1 MVDLIFP
8 ALCIF
13 FGGFIF
19 GKFVFSPGKREVEE
33 QRAQE
38 KRDNREANTIKYA
51 LAGEEAL
58 KEEKK
63 KSEIYLSLSYLDET
77 GKTQSVYTEVIEPTM
92 QYNSGGFHITKAAVH
107 AEIELATMAAQ
118 GIYKGFNDNH
128 ELTFIP
134 AARFINAKVIECKE

>member
-1 MVDLIFP
+1 MTELIFP

-19 GKFVFSPGKREVEE
+19 GKFVFSPRKKDIE
-33 QRAQE
+33 QE
-38 KRDNREANTIKYA
+38 RDQRRKDDREANTIKYA

-63 KSEIYLSLSYLDET
+63 KPEIYLSLIYVGDD
-77 GKTQSVYTEVIEPTM
+77 GKNQTVHTDIIQPTM

-107 AEIELATMAAQ
+107 AERELATMAAQ
-118 GIYKGFNDNH
+118 GLYKGYDDN
-128 ELTFIP
+128 EEMTFIP
-134 AARFINAKVIECKE
+134 AARFIKAKLIVCE